1 MDETLIK
8 AEKDYSAQLDNDLPQ
23 LKKLPTDEAIDQL
36 LQLEKKTRQASDLA
50 SSKRI
55 LIALADICAEG
66 GAWKRLCELV
76 VVLSKKHGQLK
87 MAIQALVQE
96 VTEKL
101 PDQKSDK
108 IEVINTI
115 RQVSEGRIFL
125 ELERSRVTRI
135 LAYIKLDE
143 GDIAS
148 AADLLGELQVE
159 TYGSMKLPE
168 KTEFILEQIE
178 LYIKKGDY
186 SFAQIISRKIL
197 PRYFQDEGMAGLK
210 RRYYELLV
218 QIDLHEDNYLGASRS
233 LRQIFDDSKED
244 DDRHSLL
251 KSMVLLTVLSPADPE
266 QQDMLHRLSREPDLP
281 LLPLFDQVIKMF
293 IADELIR
300 WPRIVEV
307 YGKNLR
313 ASWVF
318 TPGEEGDSRWK
329 SLRSR
334 NIEHNI
340 RVVAKFYSRI
350 SLDALAELLDLGLT
364 ETEQTLAS
372 LVTNGTV
379 WARIDRPKRI
389 VSFSPPKEAND
400 ILNEWSENTDKL
412 LGHIETIGH
421 LIAKDEMMHGI
432 RQRA

>member
-1 MDETLIK
+1 MDESLIK
-8 AEKDYSAQLDNDLPQ
+8 AEKDYSKQLDKELPEIS
-23 LKKLPTDEAIDQL
+23 KLPTDDAIDRL
-36 LQLEKKTRQASDLA
+36 LQLEKKIRQASDLA
-50 SSKRI
+50 SSKRV
-55 LIALADICAEG
+55 LTALVDICAKG
-66 GAWKRLCELV
+66 VAWKRLCELI

-87 MAIQALVQE
+87 MATQAFVQKVIDE
-96 VTEKL
+96 LPEEKS
-101 PDQKSDK
+101 QKV
-108 IEVINTI
+108 EVIDTI

-125 ELERSRVTRI
+125 ELERARVTRT

-143 GDIAS
+143 GDVAT

-159 TYGSMKLPE
+159 TFGSMKLTE

-186 SFAQIISRKIL
+186 SYAQIISRKIL
-197 PRYFQDEGMAGLK
+197 PRYFQEKGMAELK

-218 QIDLHEDNYLGASRS
+218 QIDLHEDNYLGAALS
-233 LRQIFDDSKED
+233 LRQIYDDSKD
-244 DDRHSLL
+244 DVDRHSLL
-251 KSMVLLTVLSPADPE
+251 KSMVLLTVLSPVGPE

-281 LLPLFDQVIKMF
+281 LLSLFDQVVRMF

-307 YGKNLR
+307 YGNDLR
-313 ASWVF
+313 LSWVF
-318 TPGEEGDSRWK
+318 SPGEEGERRWE
-329 SLRSR
+329 SLHSR

-350 SLDALAELLDLGLT
+350 TLDALAELLDLGLV
-364 ETEQTLAS
+364 ETEHTLAG

-379 WARIDRPKRI
+379 WARIDRPNRI

-400 ILNEWSENTDKL
+400 ILNEWSSNTDKL

-432 RQRA
+432 RQRN